1 MAFNKTFFLPPGTT
15 LSNYLVISI
24 EGKKLDG
31 IKFKVDKK
39 KKKRILNGE
48 EAPPEYDI
56 DIYMGETVKNRNIV
70 VINIYIFI
78 YNKFKYLC
86 IYIFVY
92 FRLIYTLSQL
102 FRMDLV
108 TLWLMSLLQS
118 RRLKSIITIVK
129 RKG

>member
-70 VINIYIFI
+70 V
-78 YNKFKYLC
+78 
-86 IYIFVY
+86 
-92 FRLIYTLSQL
+92 
-102 FRMDLV
+102 DLYP
-108 TLWLMSLLQS
+108 
-118 RRLKSIITIVK
+118 KSAF
-129 RKG
+129 